1 VAGPIRQR
9 HAADTEMPSV
19 EDSSSARRP
28 RARVLAV
35 DDDPSFLALL
45 CDVVEA
51 ASELEL
57 VGESD
62 CGEGAVHSAADL
74 RPDMVVMDVRMPT
87 LDGISASTRIKASL
101 PSALVVLVSATHPD
115 ELRQEA
121 SGCGA
126 SAILWKGDLRPRL
139 LDELWLHHREALSR
153 A

>member
-1 VAGPIRQR
+1 
-9 HAADTEMPSV
+9 MPRV
-19 EDSSSARRP
+19 EDSSSARRRP
-28 RARVLAV
+28 GRVIAV

-45 CDVVEA
+45 CDVVDA
-51 ASELEL
+51 TSELEL
-57 VGESD
+57 VGKTD
-62 CGEGAVHSAADL
+62 CGESAVESAMDL

-87 LDGISASTRIKASL
+87 LDGISASTRIKESV

-139 LDELWLHHREALSR
+139 LDELWLHHREALAR

>member
-1 VAGPIRQR
+1 VAGPIRRR
-9 HAADTEMPSV
+9 HAAEIEMPSV
-19 EDSSSARRP
+19 EDSSSAPRRP
-28 RARVLAV
+28 ARVLAV

-45 CDVVEA
+45 CDVVDA

-62 CGEGAVHSAADL
+62 CGEDAVHAAGEL

-87 LDGISASTRIKASL
+87 LDGMSASTRIKTSL
-101 PSALVVLVSATHPD
+101 PSTLVVLVSATHPD
-115 ELRQEA
+115 ELRHEA

-139 LDELWLHHREALSR
+139 LDQLWLHYREAPSR